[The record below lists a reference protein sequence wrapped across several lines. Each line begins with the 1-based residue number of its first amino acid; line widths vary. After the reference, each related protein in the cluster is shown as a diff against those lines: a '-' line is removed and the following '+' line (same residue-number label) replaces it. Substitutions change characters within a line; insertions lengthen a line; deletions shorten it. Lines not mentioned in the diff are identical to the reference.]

1 MAKKTEAEI
10 DAEVAAE
17 LAAEQAAAKQAELA
31 RKPEPVVQVHKRV
44 LQGRQVVKMGL
55 FTPFQIIGG
64 DVYTF
69 LDCSRHRAEMA
80 EEQLGVR
87 VIVTSRINVPG
98 GAQSVGKEFFVPWS
112 NITYVVY
119 GV

>member
-17 LAAEQAAAKQAELA
+17 LAAEQAAAAKAA
-31 RKPEPVVQVHKRV
+31 APKPEPVVQVHQKV
-44 LQGRQVVKMGL
+44 LTGRTVVKVGL

-69 LDCSRHRAEMA
+69 LDSSRHRAEMV
-80 EEQLGVR
+80 EEPLGVR
-87 VIVTSRINVPG
+87 AIVTSRLNIPG
-98 GAQSVGKEFFVPWS
+98 GQKSVGKEFFVPWS